1 MVVTARRLAADLL
14 WKHGTKAADPV
25 HALLQL
31 SQQVFS
37 DYNVA
42 MHWRYSLN
50 CCGSFRVCAIA

>member
-1 MVVTARRLAADLL
+1 MPITGADTNCSAGMKRVVVTARRLAADLL

-37 DYNVA
+37 D
-42 MHWRYSLN
+42 
-50 CCGSFRVCAIA
+50 